1 MWILFQRI
9 QGCSILWRAQVK
21 AHEKENYL
29 FCLECPQ
36 LFLSNNLLKNRSRTI
51 YWIPSKIFM
60 MSWACDISWLC
71 NLVASSNIFRHVSQ
85 MKAFLLEWAIRWF
98 LTLLPWQKFSWHIS
112 HVKDFSPVCV
122 LMSTKLTSS
131 VEFLQTSFTFDR
143 FLPNVSHLMVS

>member
-1 MWILFQRI
+1 MGVRELKELMIWTSLVTKLLLIQRIKTWTSKGNQVWILFQRI

-98 LTLLPWQKFSWHIS
+98 LMTYFTCETFLPS
-112 HVKDFSPVCV
+112 VCV
-122 LMSTKLTSS
+122 D
-131 VEFLQTSFTFDR
+131 VY
-143 FLPNVSHLMVS
+143 